1 MKTPERG
8 VALIT
13 VLLMMGLA
21 LLLVAGL
28 LRGHRLL
35 VQSTA
40 QQLHELQM
48 RQWAFS
54 AEGLAQQVLARDQSD
69 LWARVHLGQPWA
81 QSGLQLESAGGD
93 VQIAIEDLGGR
104 LNLGALLVPGRPDG
118 EMERRWTRLLVQ
130 QQLPP
135 VMTTDMVAAEL
146 LDLSRLRL
154 IPGLAG
160 RHIRQLEP
168 LVVLLPSTALLNI
181 NTASAPVLASLGI
194 PLSVAQQLVA
204 RRPGEGYAS
213 VQDFLQDPLLTRLN
227 LSAHGLVLHSDWFRV
242 TVRVTLGSRQL
253 RWVSDLTLDTD
264 RRRLRV
270 VRRRLLSPLDNV
282 L

>member
-21 LLLVAGL
+21 LLLIAGL

-40 QQLHELQM
+40 QQVHELQM

-54 AEGLAQQVLARDQSD
+54 AEALAQQLLARDQAH
-69 LWARVHLGQPWA
+69 LWTRVHLGQPWA
-81 QSGLQLESAGGD
+81 QPGSWLETDAGQ

-104 LNLGALLVPGRPDG
+104 LNLGALTMPGRPDA
-118 EMERRWTRLLVQ
+118 EMERRWARLLAQ

-135 VMTTDMVAAEL
+135 VTMTDMVAVEL
-146 LDLSRLRL
+146 SDLSRLRL
-154 IPGLAG
+154 IPGLSG
-160 RHIRQLEP
+160 QHVRQLEP
-168 LVVLLPSTALLNI
+168 LVALLPSHALLNI

-204 RRPGEGYAS
+204 RRPAEGYPS
-213 VQDFLQDPLLTRLN
+213 VQDFLQDPLLSRMA
-227 LSAHGLVLHSDWFRV
+227 LSAHGLALHSDWFRV
-242 TVRVTLGSRQL
+242 TVHVTLGNRQL
-253 RWVSDLTLDTD
+253 RWASDLTLDTD

-270 VRRRLLSPLDNV
+270 VRRRLLSPLDSV